1 MKSNESRT
9 YSIIQFIVSV
19 IAILFLWL
27 AAFLLAALGFLD
39 GLTSGNSLNQAL
51 PVFMIAMICLFCSFL
66 IIPSA
71 SASLYRLLGR
81 KTNTIS
87 LPATLK
93 RPLVW
98 LLVFPVVLWAG
109 NLVASSGLAW
119 LGLPILHVFAI
130 GLPVLWIL
138 SISIR
143 GLPLGS
149 LQRRWGV
156 FASGLVLGPTLI
168 LVAEALALIFLLVIV
183 GLWLAGQPALANE
196 LGSLT
201 GWLTNPELSQ
211 DELLNILA
219 PVLFNPWVLVLAL
232 LFAALIVP
240 LIEELFK
247 PIGVWLL
254 WGRKL
259 TPAAGFT
266 AGAISGAGYALFE
279 SLALT
284 MGGESW
290 AVVVMARIGTAAVHI
305 LTSAITGW
313 ALVQAW
319 QKRNYLRLLGAY
331 AFGVLLHGLWNGLAI
346 VSAFAS
352 LSLLSDR
359 PAEWLAVLEPAE
371 YAPYLVGFL
380 AVISLGALIGLNL
393 KFNGQASKELAR
405 VDSSTSIQPDKP
417 AEL

>member
-1 MKSNESRT
+1 MT
-9 YSIIQFIVSV
+9 
-19 IAILFLWL
+19 
-27 AAFLLAALGFLD
+27 AFLLAALGFLD
-39 GLTSGNSLNQAL
+39 GLTSGSSLNQAL
-51 PVFMIAMICLFCSFL
+51 PVFMIATICLFCSVL

-71 SASLYRLLGR
+71 VVSLFRLLGR
-81 KTNTIS
+81 KTDTIS
-87 LPATLK
+87 LPAILK
-93 RPLVW
+93 KPLVW

-109 NLVASSGLAW
+109 NQVASSGIAW
-119 LGLPILHVFAI
+119 LALPIFHVFAI

-143 GLPLGS
+143 ELPLGS

-156 FASGLVLGPTLI
+156 FANGLVLGPTLI
-168 LVAEALALIFLLVIV
+168 LVAEALALIFLLIVV
-183 GLWLAGQPALANE
+183 GLWLAEQPALAEE

-201 GWLTNPELSQ
+201 GWLTSPELSQ

-219 PVLFNPWVLVLAL
+219 PFLFNPWVLVLAL

-247 PIGVWLL
+247 PVGVWLL
-254 WGRKL
+254 WGKKL

-319 QKRNYLRLLGAY
+319 QKRSYLRLLGAY

-352 LSLLSDR
+352 LSLLTDQQT
-359 PAEWLAVLEPAE
+359 EWLAVLKPAE
-371 YAPYLVGFL
+371 FAPYLVGGL
-380 AVISLGALIGLNL
+380 ALISLAALIGLNL
-393 KFNGQASKELAR
+393 KFNAQTAKELAR
-405 VDSSTSIQPDKP
+405 ADSSTSVEPDKT